1 MKQIHQFKAGDLIR
15 DRFGSV
21 FRILED
27 ARPSVAY
34 HLWQRVDGKLQPM
47 HGPVAVAEALAEWVA
62 GEPTPYFSKGT
73 PWLFQSDIKTAVLY
87 EVIE

>member
-1 MKQIHQFKAGDLIR
+1 MKQIHQFRAGDLIR

-34 HLWQRVDGKLQPM
+34 HLWQRVGGKLQPM
-47 HGPVAVAEALAEWVA
+47 HGPVAVAEALAEYVS
-62 GEPTPYFSKGT
+62 GEPTPYLSAGS
-73 PWLFQSDIKTAVLY
+73 PWFFQADIKTAIFY
-87 EVIE
+87 EVIQ